1 LNKYVIIVHMQ
12 RFKIVI
18 LALCSFTMVFS
29 LVAQEELLYE
39 DHIYL
44 EHIKSVQLSH
54 QGLSTSLPLVD
65 LGSSAKLKL
74 SFDDILGGDREYTY
88 RLIHCDKD
96 WQPSELDES
105 QYLDGFNDEEIR
117 DYEYSIGTRI
127 DFTNYTLELPNND
140 VNWRI
145 SGNFL
150 LVVRDNDSDEL
161 AFSRRFMV
169 AEKQVVVNVDIKRAL
184 LASKSLTHQEL
195 IIAINNRNFPVS
207 NPQREIFVTAIQN
220 GRWDIAQENI
230 IPQFVIGDQIEFN
243 RAKRI
248 SFPAFNEFRGVDIRS
263 LRSRGFG
270 VRNIEVKEDGIR
282 MIVEKDRK
290 RQGITYSNV
299 SDLNGNYIIQS
310 LEYNQ
315 DHIRSDYIETSFAIE
330 NRDIIL
336 DGDVYLIGKF
346 TDWKPLEEFRLK
358 YDYDL
363 QLYYG
368 GGLLK
373 QGYYDYQYVVL
384 YDDETYDPS
393 YFEGSNFATD
403 NDYVVLV
410 YYRSLTG
417 RYDRLIG
424 VTSLISEF

>member
-1 LNKYVIIVHMQ
+1 MQ
-12 RFKIVI
+12 RFKLTT
-18 LALCSFTMVFS
+18 LAFCSLMAMFS
-29 LVAQEELLYE
+29 LEGQDELKYE

-44 EHIKSVQLSH
+44 DHIKSVQLTH
-54 QGLSTSLPLVD
+54 RGLSTSLPIVD
-65 LGSSAKLKL
+65 LGSSATLRL

-96 WQPSELDES
+96 WQPSDLDES

-117 DYEYSIGTRI
+117 EYDYSIGTRI
-127 DFTNYTLELPNND
+127 DYTNYTLQLPNDD
-140 VNWRI
+140 VRWRI
-145 SGNFL
+145 SGNYL
-150 LVVRDNDSDEL
+150 LIVRDNESDEL

-169 AEKQVVVNVDIKRAL
+169 AEKQVIIDVEIKRAL

-195 IIAINNRNFPVS
+195 LLSINNRNFPIS
-207 NPQREIFVTAIQN
+207 NPQREIFVSAIQN

-230 IPQFVIGDQIEFN
+230 MPQFVIGDQIEFN
-243 RAKRI
+243 RAERI
-248 SFPAFNEFRGVDIRS
+248 SFPAFNEFRGVDLRS
-263 LRSRGFG
+263 LRARGFG
-270 VRNIEVKEDGIR
+270 VRNIEVTEEGIR
-282 MIVEKDRK
+282 MVIEKDRK
-290 RQGITYSNV
+290 RQGIIYSNV
-299 SDLNGNYIIQS
+299 DDLNGNYIIQS
-310 LEYNQ
+310 LEYSQ

-336 DGDVYLIGKF
+336 DGDVYLVGKF
-346 TDWKPLEEFRLK
+346 TDWKPTEEFRLK

-384 YDDETYDPS
+384 YDDETYDPG
-393 YFEGSNFATD
+393 YFEGSNFATA
-403 NDYVVLV
+403 NNYTVLV

-424 VTSLISEF
+424 VSSLFSEF

>member
-1 LNKYVIIVHMQ
+1 MQQLKTLPLFISILMMAPLAAQQEII
-12 RFKIVI
+12 
-18 LALCSFTMVFS
+18 
-29 LVAQEELLYE
+29 YE

-44 EHIKSVQLSH
+44 DHIKSVQLSH
-54 QGLSTSLPLVD
+54 QGLSTSMPIVD
-65 LGSSAKLKL
+65 LGTGASLKL

-88 RLIHCDKD
+88 KLIHCDKD
-96 WQPSELDES
+96 WNPSDLDES

-117 DYEYSIGTRI
+117 EYEYSIGTRV
-127 DFTNYTLELPNND
+127 DYTNYQLSLPNND

-145 SGNFL
+145 SGNYL
-150 LVVRDNDSDEL
+150 LIVKDNDSDEL
-161 AFSRRFMV
+161 AFSRRLMV
-169 AEKQVVVNVDIKRAL
+169 AETEVIVDAEIKRAL

-195 IIAINNRNFPVS
+195 LLSINNRNFPIS

-230 IPQFVIGDQIEFN
+230 TPQYVIGDQIEFN
-243 RAKRI
+243 RAERI
-248 SFPAFNEFRGVDIRS
+248 SFPAFNEFRGVDLRS

-270 VRNIEVKEDGIR
+270 VRNIEVTEDGIR
-282 MIVEKDRK
+282 MVVEKDRK
-290 RQGITYSNV
+290 RQGITYSSVN
-299 SDLNGNYIIQS
+299 DLNGNYIIQS
-310 LEYNQ
+310 LEYSQ
-315 DHIRSDYIETSFAIE
+315 DHIRSDYVETSFAIE

-346 TDWKPLEEFRLK
+346 TDWKPVEEFRLK

-393 YFEGSNFATD
+393 YFEGSNFATV
-403 NDYVVLV
+403 NDYTILV

-417 RYDRLIG
+417 RYDRLVGIS
-424 VTSLISEF
+424 TLISDF

>member
-1 LNKYVIIVHMQ
+1 MQ
-12 RFKIVI
+12 RFKTLI
-18 LALCSFTMVFS
+18 LILCCVFTIYS
-29 LVAQEELLYE
+29 LKAQHELKYE

-44 EHIKSVQLSH
+44 DHIKSVQLTHS
-54 QGLSTSLPLVD
+54 GLSTSLPIVD
-65 LGSSAKLKL
+65 LGSSAKLRL

-96 WQPSELDES
+96 WQPSDLDES

-127 DFTNYTLELPNND
+127 DYTNYTLQLPNDD

-145 SGNFL
+145 SGNYL
-150 LVVRDNDSDEL
+150 LIVRDNESDEL

-169 AEKQVVVNVDIKRAL
+169 AEKQVIIDVEIKRAL

-195 IIAINNRNFPVS
+195 LLSINNRNFPIS
-207 NPQREIFVTAIQN
+207 NPQREIFVSAIQN

-230 IPQFVIGDQIEFN
+230 RPQFVIGDKIEFN
-243 RAKRI
+243 RAERI
-248 SFPAFNEFRGVDIRS
+248 SFPAFSEFRGVDLRS
-263 LRSRGFG
+263 LRARGFG
-270 VRNIEVKEDGIR
+270 VRNIEVTDNGVR
-282 MIVEKDRK
+282 MVVEKDRK

-299 SDLNGNYIIQS
+299 DDLNGNYVIQS

-315 DHIRSDYIETSFAIE
+315 DHIRSDYIEASFAIE

-336 DGDVYLIGKF
+336 DGDVYLVGKF
-346 TDWKPLEEFRLK
+346 TDWRPTEEFRLK

-384 YDDETYDPS
+384 YDDETYDPG
-393 YFEGSNFATD
+393 YFEGSNFATA
-403 NDYVVLV
+403 NDYTVLV

-417 RYDRLIG
+417 RFDRLIG
-424 VTSLISEF
+424 VSSLFSEF